1 MSSITYLDFCLKFFN
16 KIYAIQQRGLYSHAE
31 VSNLMR
37 EIESVLDKIK
47 EKNQTQQ
54 LLDWYSREF
63 NPEYQLTWLRY
74 TFHQHLKR
82 AGKDPLKTL
91 V

>member
-1 MSSITYLDFCLKFFN
+1 MDYLDFCLKFFN
-16 KIYAIQQRGLYSHAE
+16 KIYAIQQRGLYSRRE
-31 VSNLMR
+31 VSDLMR
-37 EIESVLDKIK
+37 EIESVLPQIK
-47 EKNQTQQ
+47 EKISTQE
-54 LLDWYSREF
+54 LLDWYYQEF

-74 TFHQHLKR
+74 IFHQHLKR

>member
-1 MSSITYLDFCLKFFN
+1 MDYLDFCLKFFN
-16 KIYAIQQRGLYSHAE
+16 KIYAIQQRGLYSHRE

-37 EIESVLDKIK
+37 EIESVLDQIK

-54 LLDWYSREF
+54 LLDWYYREF

-74 TFHQHLKR
+74 TFNQHLKR
-82 AGKDPLKTL
+82 DGKDPLKTL

>member
-1 MSSITYLDFCLKFFN
+1 
-16 KIYAIQQRGLYSHAE
+16 
-31 VSNLMR
+31 MR

-54 LLDWYSREF
+54 LLDWYYREF

-74 TFHQHLKR
+74 TFHQHLKI

>member
-1 MSSITYLDFCLKFFN
+1 MTYLDFCLKFFN
-16 KIYAIQQRGLYSHAE
+16 KIYAIQQRGIYSHAE

-37 EIESVLDKIK
+37 EIESVLDEIK
-47 EKNQTQQ
+47 EKNDTQK
-54 LLDWYSREF
+54 LLDWYHREF
-63 NPEYQLTWLRY
+63 KPQYQLTWLRQ
-74 TFHQHLKR
+74 TFHEHLKR

>member
-1 MSSITYLDFCLKFFN
+1 MTPYLEFCLKFFN
-16 KIYAIQQRGLYSHAE
+16 KIYAIQQRGIYSHAE

-37 EIESVLDKIK
+37 EIESVFDQIKDK
-47 EKNQTQQ
+47 NNTQQ
-54 LLDWYSREF
+54 LLDWYYREF

-74 TFHQHLKR
+74 TFHKHLKN
-82 AGKDPLKTL
+82 ADLDPLKTL

>member
-1 MSSITYLDFCLKFFN
+1 MNDYLDFCLYFFN
-16 KIYAIQQRGLYSHAE
+16 RIYAIQERGLYSHAE

-37 EIESVLDKIK
+37 EVEGVLDKIK

-54 LLDWYSREF
+54 LLDWYHREF
-63 NPEYQLTWLRY
+63 NPQYQLTWLRY
-74 TFHQHLKR
+74 TFHQHLKE
-82 AGKDPLKTL
+82 ANLDPLKTL